1 MNPFRFEAKM
11 LLEQLDKRKG
21 GYTYLRI
28 DAMVVDRLSQ
38 KNRTRLLCTIDQQ
51 LTIHC
56 GLNHLGDGNFF
67 IILGARYLKSLK
79 KKAGD
84 EIHFVIREDPDPL
97 GAPMPEV
104 LEVLLEQEPALKAQF
119 DAFTPGKKRMVIH
132 GILHSKDIDKQV
144 HKATQLITGE
154 LRPGRRKQGD

>member
-1 MNPFRFEAKM
+1 MQAFQYKSKALIER
-11 LLEQLDKRKG
+11 LDKSRG
-21 GYTYLRI
+21 GYAFIRI
-28 DAMVVDRLSQ
+28 PAKVADRCSQ
-38 KNRTRLLCTIDQQ
+38 KHKTRLLCTIDQQ
-51 LTIHC
+51 LTIQC

-104 LEVLLEQEPALKAQF
+104 LEVLLEQEPALKAKF

-132 GILHSKDIDKQV
+132 GILRLKDIDKQV

-154 LRPGRRKQGD
+154 LRPGGRKQVD